1 MIEWGQKS
9 KPKKIPGPKIYLPPP
24 HPLTKK
30 KSKKKNSHA
39 EFPSLKN
46 FQKALNDIRWK
57 KKFWKTS
64 FVVTL
69 CFVAEVCGQDMQS
82 LHESSDCFEYPQN
95 SLIKPSYPKKFLPKF
110 PTLEKSCKWKFQT
123 PQNPLII
130 LVTWNPK
137 YLLGSCLSTVQI
149 LCIVCL

>member
-9 KPKKIPGPKIYLPPP
+9 KPKKIPGPKIYLPPT

-57 KKFWKTS
+57 KKSFEKQVLLLLCVLLQKYVARICSHYMNLQIVLNIPKT
-64 FVVTL
+64 
-69 CFVAEVCGQDMQS
+69 
-82 LHESSDCFEYPQN
+82 P
-95 SLIKPSYPKKFLPKF
+95 
-110 PTLEKSCKWKFQT
+110 
-123 PQNPLII
+123 
-130 LVTWNPK
+130 
-137 YLLGSCLSTVQI
+137 
-149 LCIVCL
+149 